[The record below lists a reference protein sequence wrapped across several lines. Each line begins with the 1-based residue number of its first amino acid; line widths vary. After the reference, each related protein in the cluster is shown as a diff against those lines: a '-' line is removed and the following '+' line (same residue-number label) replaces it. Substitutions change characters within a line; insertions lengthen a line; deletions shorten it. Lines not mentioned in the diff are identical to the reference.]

1 MRLCR
6 GLVAAVAGLLACAT
20 GCGDDAAQADA
31 TPPRTDIVEEILA
44 EQRAEAAGEAPDHEH
59 TLVIGVRRLPT
70 GFDPLGGLDPWARR
84 IADDLLFEGLTRRTP
99 DEAPFATP
107 ALADRCIAEP
117 KEAPRDVYCHL
128 RSGAT
133 FHDGSAVTTA
143 DVLFSLEYWLDPRRG
158 GLRARHG
165 LTELRKIEAVDRPR
179 SANAERDPGRWVR
192 VGFAR
197 EEPLALELIAQMKI
211 VPKAARRARTRGF
224 STEPI
229 GTGPMKLTAIEEE
242 QIVFDRVATAEE
254 PEEDAVRRLIL
265 RAVPDG
271 ASRLTQLRR
280 GDLHIVAAL
289 APSHVPV
296 ELAKPGM
303 APRFEAY
310 LLTPPQYDVL
320 VYNLRSGAQSG
331 PRLRGALDTALPR
344 GALAEL
350 GALSDADVATVV
362 DLRDPTPIDLQA
374 LADAGVSARLGM
386 AGLPAPPVRDDEAAA
401 AAAALELDA
410 LGWPLSRGLRRR
422 STSSLRVA
430 LMWDGAKGNPSN
442 VASTIRDAW
451 RGLGVVVPYATASW
465 NYVFGLMRKGEFDV
479 GLMHL
484 AQRSDADL
492 FGLLHSRGEYNIS
505 GVADAQ
511 LDAALE
517 RYRAG
522 ENRAQRQTAKAAI
535 AERLVALKPMSVLRS
550 SARVMVVSRRVR
562 GLEFVDD
569 LPRLNAL
576 RLGPQRGWIAGKL

>member
-1 MRLCR
+1 M
-6 GLVAAVAGLLACAT
+6 LLEVAT
-20 GCGDDAAQADA
+20 GCGDDSADA
-31 TPPRTDIVEEILA
+31 EATPARTDVVEEILA
-44 EQRAEAAGEAPDHEH
+44 EQRAEAAGDAPDHEH
-59 TLVIGVRRLPT
+59 TLVIGVRKLPG

-84 IADDLLFEGLTRRTP
+84 IADDLLFEGLTRRSA

-117 KEAPRDVYCHL
+117 SDAPRDVYCHL
-128 RSGAT
+128 RPGTT
-133 FHDGSAVTTA
+133 FHDGSAVTTD
-143 DVLFSLEYWLDPRRG
+143 DVLFSLEYWLDPRRA

-165 LTELRKIEAVDRPR
+165 LTELRKVEAVDRPR
-179 SANAERDPGRWVR
+179 RVDAQRDPGRWIR

-211 VPKAARRARTRGF
+211 VPKAARRAKARSF
-224 STEPI
+224 AADPI
-229 GTGPMKLTAIEEE
+229 GTGPMRLTAIEEE
-242 QIVFDRVATAEE
+242 QIVFDRVAPSGAQSESD
-254 PEEDAVRRLIL
+254 DAVQRLII

-271 ASRLTQLRR
+271 AMRLTQLRR
-280 GDLHIVAAL
+280 GDLHIVGAL

-320 VYNLRSGAQSG
+320 VYNLRSGVQSG

-344 GALAEL
+344 EALAEL
-350 GALSDADVATVV
+350 GGLADTESATIV

-374 LADAGVSARLGM
+374 LADAGVSAKLGM

-410 LGWPLSRGLRRR
+410 LGWPLTRGLRRR
-422 STSSLRVA
+422 STTSLRVA
-430 LMWDGAKGNPSN
+430 LMWDGAKGKPSTI
-442 VASTIRDAW
+442 ASTVRDAW

-465 NYVFGLMRKGEFDV
+465 NYVFGLMRKGAFDV
-479 GLMHL
+479 GLMHV

-492 FGLLHSRGEYNIS
+492 FGLLHSRGEHNIS

-517 RYRAG
+517 RYRAA
-522 ENRAQRQTAKAAI
+522 EDRAQRQAAKVAI

-562 GLEFVDD
+562 GLEFIDD
-569 LPRLNAL
+569 LPRLDAL
-576 RLGPQRGWIAGKL
+576 HLGPQRGWISGG